1 MARNKKS
8 RFRKWVTKLFKKS
21 VKMQAKIAAR
31 SPAAP
36 PPPGVDTTPAGV
48 LARLKE
54 LFPII
59 LTSDAARQQS
69 WKLLAD
75 KMSQA
80 YAKQTTVFCVTV
92 NPDILTNRD
101 AIAEK
106 FPCQVCSPTEALN
119 SGGFDSIMMQ

>member
-1 MARNKKS
+1 MARKKKS
-8 RFRKWVTKLFKKS
+8 KLMRWVRRLFKKQ
-21 VKMQAKIAAR
+21 VKRKTTPATIPLTV
-31 SPAAP
+31 PAAA
-36 PPPGVDTTPAGV
+36 GMDTTPAGV
-48 LARLKE
+48 LTRLKE

-80 YAKQTTVFCVTV
+80 YTKNTTVFCVTV